1 MMKKRLFTILM
12 TAVLSLTYAAGPV
25 CYAAASEGATN
36 EVAEEV
42 EEDIPEET
50 AEEAEES
57 LPEETAE
64 ETEKSLPEEA
74 AEGDSE
80 KSLLEQGKEIGEDLY
95 KKMDE
100 AIDGVD
106 KGSLRKSIREALE
119 EMDELGISPSTVARN
134 LFGIR
139 NTYKKNEKAPENT
152 LIRDAQNAVQKK
164 TEGFFTVLWNGFLD
178 TIEKMITTGIS
189 VFGSEDANVA
199 KGGSGK

>member
-12 TAVLSLTYAAGPV
+12 TAVLALTYAAGPV
-25 CYAAASEGATN
+25 CYAAASEGAAN

-42 EEDIPEET
+42 EEDIPEE
-50 AEEAEES
+50 AQENI
-57 LPEETAE
+57 PEETAE

-139 NTYKKNEKAPENT
+139 TTYKKNEKAPENT

-189 VFGSEDANVA
+189 VFGSQESNVA

>member
-12 TAVLSLTYAAGPV
+12 TAVLALTYAAGPV

-36 EVAEEV
+36 EVAEE
-42 EEDIPEET
+42 
-50 AEEAEES
+50 AEENI
-57 LPEETAE
+57 L
-64 ETEKSLPEEA
+64 EEA
-74 AEGDSE
+74 AEEESLEAKEGLPEESAGEDSD

-119 EMDELGISPSTVARN
+119 EMDELGISPSAVARN

-139 NTYKKNEKAPENT
+139 TTYKKNEKAPENT

-164 TEGFFTVLWNGFLD
+164 TEGFFSVLWNGFLD

-189 VFGSEDANVA
+189 VFGSQESNVA
-199 KGGSGK
+199 KGGGAK

>member
-12 TAVLSLTYAAGPV
+12 TAVLALTYAAGPV
-25 CYAAASEGATN
+25 YYAAASEGATN
-36 EVAEEV
+36 EVAEEA
-42 EEDIPEET
+42 EENIPEEA
-50 AEEAEES
+50 AEEEP
-57 LPEETAE
+57 PEAKEG
-64 ETEKSLPEEA
+64 LPEEA
-74 AEGDSE
+74 AGEDSD

-119 EMDELGISPSTVARN
+119 EMDELGISPSAVARN

-139 NTYKKNEKAPENT
+139 TTYKKNEKAPENT

-164 TEGFFTVLWNGFLD
+164 TEGFFSVLWNGFLD

-189 VFGSEDANVA
+189 VFGSQESNVA
-199 KGGSGK
+199 KGGGAK

>member
-12 TAVLSLTYAAGPV
+12 TAVLALTYAAGPV

-42 EEDIPEET
+42 EENIPEEA
-50 AEEAEES
+50 AEEEP
-57 LPEETAE
+57 LK
-64 ETEKSLPEEA
+64 EKESLPEEA
-74 AEGDSE
+74 AGEDSD

-119 EMDELGISPSTVARN
+119 EMDELGISPSAVARN

-139 NTYKKNEKAPENT
+139 TTYKKNEKAPENT

-164 TEGFFTVLWNGFLD
+164 TEGFFSVLWNGFLD

-189 VFGSEDANVA
+189 VFGSQESNVA
-199 KGGSGK
+199 KGGGAK

>member
-12 TAVLSLTYAAGPV
+12 TAVLALTYAAGPV
-25 CYAAASEGATN
+25 CYTAASEGATN

-42 EEDIPEET
+42 EENI
-50 AEEAEES
+50 
-57 LPEETAE
+57 
-64 ETEKSLPEEA
+64 PEEA
-74 AEGDSE
+74 AEEEPLEAKEGLPEESAGEDSD

-119 EMDELGISPSTVARN
+119 EMDELGISPSAVARN

-139 NTYKKNEKAPENT
+139 TTYKKNEKAPENT

-164 TEGFFTVLWNGFLD
+164 TEGFFSVLWNGFLD

-189 VFGSEDANVA
+189 VFGSQESNVA
-199 KGGSGK
+199 KGGGAK

>member
-12 TAVLSLTYAAGPV
+12 TAVLALTYAAGPV

-42 EEDIPEET
+42 EENI
-50 AEEAEES
+50 
-57 LPEETAE
+57 
-64 ETEKSLPEEA
+64 PEEA
-74 AEGDSE
+74 AEEEPLEAKEGLPEESAGEDSD

-119 EMDELGISPSTVARN
+119 EMDELGISPSAVARN

-139 NTYKKNEKAPENT
+139 TTYKKNEKAPENT

-164 TEGFFTVLWNGFLD
+164 TEGFFSVLWNGFLD

-189 VFGSEDANVA
+189 VFGSQESNVA
-199 KGGSGK
+199 KGGGAK

>member
-1 MMKKRLFTILM
+1 MMKKRVFTILM
-12 TAVLSLTYAAGPV
+12 TAVLAFTCAAGPV

-36 EVAEEV
+36 EVAEE
-42 EEDIPEET
+42 EEENIPEET
-50 AEEAEES
+50 S
-57 LPEETAE
+57 EETKE
-64 ETEKSLPEEA
+64 SLPEEA
-74 AEGDSE
+74 AEEDSD

-119 EMDELGISPSTVARN
+119 EMDELGISPSVIAKKM
-134 LFGIR
+134 FGIR
-139 NTYKKNEKAPENT
+139 TTYKSNEKAPENT

-189 VFGSEDANVA
+189 VFGSQDGNVA
-199 KGGSGK
+199 KGGTAK

>member
-1 MMKKRLFTILM
+1 MKKKALMILM
-12 TAVLSLTYAAGPV
+12 IAVLAFSGVLSPAM
-25 CYAAASEGATN
+25 AAA
-36 EVAEEV
+36 AEEN
-42 EEDIPEET
+42 T
-50 AEEAEES
+50 QEAEETQ
-57 LPEETAE
+57 EEADTAE
-64 ETEKSLPEEA
+64 
-74 AEGDSE
+74 E
-80 KSLLEQGKEIGEDLY
+80 KSLLEQGSKIGEDLY

-139 NTYKKNEKAPENT
+139 TTYKKNEKAPENT

>member
-12 TAVLSLTYAAGPV
+12 TAVLALTYAAGPV

-36 EVAEEV
+36 EVAG
-42 EEDIPEET
+42 ED
-50 AEEAEES
+50 S
-57 LPEETAE
+57 
-64 ETEKSLPEEA
+64 
-74 AEGDSE
+74 D

-119 EMDELGISPSTVARN
+119 EMDELGISPSAVARN

-139 NTYKKNEKAPENT
+139 TTYKKNEKAPENT

-164 TEGFFTVLWNGFLD
+164 TEGFFSVLWNGFLD

-189 VFGSEDANVA
+189 VFGSQESNVA
-199 KGGSGK
+199 KGGGAK

>member
-12 TAVLSLTYAAGPV
+12 TAVLALTYAAGPV

-42 EEDIPEET
+42 EEN
-50 AEEAEES
+50 S
-57 LPEETAE
+57 
-64 ETEKSLPEEA
+64 PEEA
-74 AEGDSE
+74 AEEEPLEAKEGLPEESAGEDSD

-119 EMDELGISPSTVARN
+119 EMDELGISPSAVARN

-139 NTYKKNEKAPENT
+139 TTYKKNEKAPENT

-164 TEGFFTVLWNGFLD
+164 TEGFFSVLWNGFLD

-189 VFGSEDANVA
+189 VFGSQESNVA
-199 KGGSGK
+199 KGGGAK

>member
-12 TAVLSLTYAAGPV
+12 TAVLALTYAAGPV

-42 EEDIPEET
+42 EENIPEEV
-50 AEEAEES
+50 AEEEPLEAKEG
-57 LPEETAE
+57 LPEESAGE
-64 ETEKSLPEEA
+64 
-74 AEGDSE
+74 DSD

-119 EMDELGISPSTVARN
+119 EMDELGISPSAVARN

-139 NTYKKNEKAPENT
+139 TTYKKNEKAPENT

-164 TEGFFTVLWNGFLD
+164 TEGFFSVLWNGFLD

-189 VFGSEDANVA
+189 VFGSQESNVA
-199 KGGSGK
+199 KGGGAK